1 MRGAAAFSR
10 RCAAAGLAA
19 AAFAAAFTSPHI
31 APAEEAGLDGAWG
44 PTTRTLVSSFV
55 AVPQGVLIRT
65 SIPVPTTASADADL
79 FSRGPGTPG
88 TDASPATSRSGPS
101 AVSRRPAQ
109 ADARL
114 GRLAALD
121 AEAARHPR
129 RFWPHIERVRLAL
142 DLGDG
147 ARALSAVES
156 AREAA
161 QDLAERAV
169 VQETIGDL
177 ASFRGDLQAAD
188 RAFKEAEAILRPV
201 SAEAESQ
208 QRLRRNLSIV
218 LAKRADLASLQGDI
232 AKAERLN
239 TEVIALRRAM
249 TDADPRSGEDLAD
262 ALDVAGDLATKRD
275 DLLTAEQFFIE
286 AFKVRS
292 AAQRAS
298 LGISG
303 VMAGAAIGAI
313 PSGTGR
319 GTSGAISAGAVLGSI
334 LGGRASTERFGGD
347 YTSNTASGPSQPTPA
362 SSSMRRLLWDQARQ
376 RMRAGTIAAAEGDV
390 NSAARAFDSAVS
402 SLRSLSGNDRDPL
415 LRRDLALAL
424 DRAGDLAAAG
434 DDRAQAIAAWREAL
448 ALRRTLAAERPRDA
462 TAARDLGVSL
472 ARMALAG
479 QGVTWAEVAAHL
491 RAMKARQ
498 QLPSADER
506 VLAQAEALA
515 TGQRTP

>member
-303 VMAGAAIGAI
+303 VMAGAIGAI

-319 GTSGAISAGAVLGSI
+319 GTSGATSAGAVLGSI
-334 LGGRASTERFGGD
+334 LGGRASPERFGGD
-347 YTSNTASGPSQPTPA
+347 YTFNTASAPSQPTPA

-376 RMRAGTIAAAEGDV
+376 RIRAGTVAMAEGDT
-390 NSAARAFDSAVS
+390 NSASQAFDSAVS
-402 SLRSLSGNDRDPL
+402 SLRSLSRNDRDPL

-434 DDRAQAIAAWREAL
+434 DDRTRAIAAWREAL